1 MALLLSG
8 ERPHTAAVTLNPFRM
23 VAVWYGK
30 ARAARSQRVALNN
43 LLSMDADRLDDLG
56 INRGDLFDAMRAE
69 PARSSRVLADRRARR
84 ASDWLN
90 P

>member
-8 ERPHTAAVTLNPFRM
+8 ERPHTAAVTLNPFRL
-23 VAVWYGK
+23 VAAWYGK
-30 ARAARSQRVALNN
+30 ARAARVQRAAFHS
-43 LLSMDADRLDDLG
+43 LLSMDAHQLDDLG
-56 INRGDLFDAMRAE
+56 INRGDLFDAMHVE
-69 PARSSRVLADRRARR
+69 PRRGARMLNDARSRH